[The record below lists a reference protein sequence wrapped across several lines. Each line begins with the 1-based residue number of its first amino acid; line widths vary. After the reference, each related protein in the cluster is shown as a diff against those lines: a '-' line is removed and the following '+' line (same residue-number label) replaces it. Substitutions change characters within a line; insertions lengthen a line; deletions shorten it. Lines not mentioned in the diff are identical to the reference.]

1 MPDTTITTAT
11 DFYQSHIWTEKRKQ
25 ILQRDGNQCRL
36 CCSVTGL
43 QVHHKNYDR
52 FGGDELDTDLITL
65 CQNCHPLATLAY
77 RHRSWVLK
85 GNAGENNINEA
96 SSLILNQLLAEIKV
110 NDYKHQRL
118 ESPLSSTTGN
128 GGIQLVV
135 EKEPSDPA
143 KECADVWFKFQPEN
157 PGEVT
162 PFPGIYRSVAKRFDD
177 KIISSYMKTYNLSK
191 DHAVLLIKEFI
202 NELAGVEGCPIDK
215 VGGLMTNLCK
225 EVRDR
230 VYQGMLE
237 HEDIVPLSGT
247 DDEED
252 ADDAEEVQAEDTD
265 DKKDDL
271 EPLTKEHVPF
281 SGTKPEPQPESF
293 RSKMKSL
300 KTNFFGPPEKAE
312 PDTSEEVQM
321 DSFDSEEEPEL
332 NDYRVSITSA
342 GRVLQ
347 ISGPVIRE
355 LVAKGTLKA
364 KNVGTLC
371 YISET
376 SMQKYLANGPLS
388 VRSVMSI
395 LDIFDKTKVY
405 DLCSAGKLKDIRLP
419 QKRRYQIDRESL
431 RQYMLSAGYDQE
443 RINLIDTANN

>member
-1 MPDTTITTAT
+1 MPDTTTTTT
-11 DFYQSHIWTEKRKQ
+11 DFYQSDIWTEKRKQ
-25 ILQRDGNQCRL
+25 ILQRDDNQCRL
-36 CCSVTGL
+36 CCSFMGL
-43 QVHHKNYDR
+43 QVHHRSYDR

-77 RHRSWVLK
+77 RHQSWLK
-85 GNAGENNINEA
+85 GNAGENNLNEA

-128 GGIQLVV
+128 GGIQLVA
-135 EKEPSDPA
+135 EKEPSDLA

-191 DHAVLLIKEFI
+191 EHAVLLIKEFI
-202 NELAGVEGCPIDK
+202 NELAEVEGCPIDK
-215 VGGLMTNLCK
+215 VGGLLTNLCK

-237 HEDIVPLSGT
+237 HEDIAPLSGT

-265 DKKDDL
+265 DKKDDS
-271 EPLTKEHVPF
+271 EPLTPEHVPF
-281 SGTKPEPQPESF
+281 PGTKPESF

-300 KTNFFGPPEKAE
+300 KTNLFGPQEKAE
-312 PDTSEEVQM
+312 PDTSDEVQM

-332 NDYRVSITSA
+332 NDYRVSISSA

-347 ISGPVIRE
+347 ISVPMIRE
-355 LVAKGTLKA
+355 MAAKGILKA
-364 KNVGTLC
+364 RSIGTIC

-376 SMQKYLANGPLS
+376 SVKKYLVNGPLS

-431 RQYMLSAGYDQE
+431 RQYMLNEGYGQE

>member
-1 MPDTTITTAT
+1 MPDTTTTT
-11 DFYQSHIWTEKRKQ
+11 TTPDFYQSQIWTEKRKQ
-25 ILQRDGNQCRL
+25 ILQRDDNQCRL
-36 CCSVTGL
+36 CCSITGL

-77 RHRSWVLK
+77 RHQSWVLK

-96 SSLILNQLLAEIKV
+96 SSLMLNQLLAEIKV

-128 GGIQLVV
+128 GGIQLAA

-202 NELAGVEGCPIDK
+202 NELAEVEGCPIDK

-237 HEDIVPLSGT
+237 HEDIVPLSGP

-265 DKKDDL
+265 DKKDDS
-271 EPLTKEHVPF
+271 EPLTPEHVPF
-281 SGTKPEPQPESF
+281 PGTKPESF

-300 KTNFFGPPEKAE
+300 KTNLFGPQEKAE
-312 PDTSEEVQM
+312 PDTSDEVQM

-332 NDYRVSITSA
+332 NDYRVSISSA

-347 ISGPVIRE
+347 ISVPMIRE
-355 LVAKGTLKA
+355 MVAKGILKA
-364 KNVGTLC
+364 RSIGTLC

-376 SMQKYLANGPLS
+376 SVKKYLVNGPLS

-405 DLCSAGKLKDIRLP
+405 DLCSAGKLKDTRLP

-431 RQYMLSAGYDQE
+431 RQYMLNEGYGQE

>member
-1 MPDTTITTAT
+1 
-11 DFYQSHIWTEKRKQ
+11 
-25 ILQRDGNQCRL
+25 
-36 CCSVTGL
+36 
-43 QVHHKNYDR
+43 
-52 FGGDELDTDLITL
+52 
-65 CQNCHPLATLAY
+65 
-77 RHRSWVLK
+77 
-85 GNAGENNINEA
+85 
-96 SSLILNQLLAEIKV
+96 
-110 NDYKHQRL
+110 
-118 ESPLSSTTGN
+118 
-128 GGIQLVV
+128 
-135 EKEPSDPA
+135 
-143 KECADVWFKFQPEN
+143 
-157 PGEVT
+157 
-162 PFPGIYRSVAKRFDD
+162 
-177 KIISSYMKTYNLSK
+177 
-191 DHAVLLIKEFI
+191 
-202 NELAGVEGCPIDK
+202 
-215 VGGLMTNLCK
+215 
-225 EVRDR
+225 
-230 VYQGMLE
+230 
-237 HEDIVPLSGT
+237 
-247 DDEED
+247 
-252 ADDAEEVQAEDTD
+252 
-265 DKKDDL
+265 
-271 EPLTKEHVPF
+271 
-281 SGTKPEPQPESF
+281 
-293 RSKMKSL
+293 
-300 KTNFFGPPEKAE
+300 
-312 PDTSEEVQM
+312 SEEVQM